1 MAEHVVIFQSDPEAA
16 KILEEYFWR
25 RGDVVTP
32 ITDLVKARALLAN
45 SLPTIAL
52 IDLHSPGHV
61 WLDLITL
68 YRQKS
73 PGTSIILTNKRPDVR
88 REFIA
93 KDLGVEIFLREP
105 FSPAWIEN
113 ALSKVGKGR
122 PITRSP
128 IPRVRVPMRVKI
140 TFPYTLLALLFVFAA
155 AFLVS
160 RYILESMRDRFVNSL
175 IETGKLSTDAMVQE
189 ENRLLNTLRLLAHS
203 NGMAETIQAGDAN
216 GLYDLCL
223 PVAINY
229 QEEAILILDSNGI
242 SRFSLFHRPG
252 GALDDYIP
260 PNQGDTTFAG
270 REFVQKVLA
279 LEIDQEGD
287 KYAEMV
293 EIPEGIYFMVSGPIF
308 NAEEELVGV
317 VVVGKSVDTLVRE
330 IRQKTF
336 GQISIY
342 LADGQPV
349 VSTIFVQ
356 SNIYPVSPE
365 LSDKV
370 LQGHDEKS
378 NIRPFTVTSVK
389 YSEVLSAWAARNGQR
404 LGILGVALAE
414 DFVNRARNITRLQMV
429 IVVAF
434 AFVGTI
440 VLGLFLANQIT
451 RPLSRIVKASAQVAR
466 GNLDVKVPSGGN
478 DEVAV
483 LASAFNYMV
492 TGLQEGFIYRELL
505 GKTVSPEVRETLRH
519 SFASGDLRLE
529 GQSAVAT
536 VLMSDIRSFTQL
548 SEKVEPTTLLKW
560 LNEYFGELV
569 PVIDAHGGVVDKFEG
584 DAMLTFFGILPTPL
598 PADES
603 ARQACQAALEM
614 LDVLERLNAFRQKR
628 GEPILL
634 TGIGVSTGTLTAGGL
649 GTADRLNYTIIG
661 DTVNTT
667 QRIQQVTTDFGE
679 SGIVVSE
686 NTLTSLGDLRNEFNF
701 EPIGEHILRGKEEST
716 WLYRLR
722 PLDRNGKG
730 V

>member
-1 MAEHVVIFQSDPEAA
+1 MAERVVIFQSDPQAA
-16 KILEEYFWR
+16 KTLEDYFWR
-25 RGDVVTP
+25 RGDVVSP
-32 ITDLVKARALLAN
+32 ITDLAKAQASLAN
-45 SLPTIAL
+45 SVPTIAL
-52 IDLHSPGHV
+52 IDLHNPGHL

-73 PGTSIILTNKRPDVR
+73 PGTTIILTNKRPDVR

-93 KDLGVEIFLREP
+93 TDLGIKIFLREP

-113 ALSKVGKGR
+113 ALSKVGKGK
-122 PITRSP
+122 PITRNP

-155 AFLVS
+155 AFLAS

-189 ENRLLNTLRLLAHS
+189 ENRLLNSLRLLAHTK
-203 NGMAETIQAGDAN
+203 GMAEAIQAGDAN
-216 GLYDLCL
+216 GLYALCL
-223 PVAINY
+223 PVAVNN
-229 QEEAILILDSNGI
+229 QEEAILILDSQGV
-242 SRFSLFHRPG
+242 SRLTLFHSPG
-252 GALDDYIP
+252 AALEDYAP
-260 PNQGDTTFAG
+260 PTQGDTTYAG
-270 REFVQKVLA
+270 RVFVQNVLSSQ
-279 LEIDQEGD
+279 IDQEGD

-293 EIPEGIYFMVSGPIF
+293 ETPDGNYFMVSGPIF
-308 NAEEELVGV
+308 NAEGSLVGV
-317 VVVGKSVDTLVRE
+317 VVVGKSMDTLVRE

-356 SNIYPVSPE
+356 SSIYPISPAI
-365 LSDKV
+365 SSQV
-370 LQGHDEKS
+370 LQGHDVKS
-378 NIRPFTVTSVK
+378 NIRPFTVTSVQ
-389 YSEVLSAWAARNGQR
+389 YSEVLSAWGARNGQI

-414 DFVNRARNITRLQMV
+414 DFFSRTQNITRLQMV

-440 VLGLFLANQIT
+440 ILGLFLANQIT
-451 RPLSRIVKASAQVAR
+451 RPLSRIVKASSQVAQ
-466 GNLDVKVPSGGN
+466 GNLDVKVPSSGN

-492 TGLQEGFIYRELL
+492 SGLQEGFIYRELL

-548 SEKVEPTTLLKW
+548 SEKVEPITLLKW
-560 LNEYFGELV
+560 LNEYFSELV
-569 PVIDAHGGVVDKFEG
+569 PVIDMHGGVVDKFEG

-603 ARQACQAALEM
+603 ARQACQAALGM
-614 LDVLERLNAFRQKR
+614 LDVLERLNALRKRR

-667 QRIQQVTTDFGE
+667 QRIQQITTSFGE

-686 NTLTSLGDLRNEFNF
+686 STLKYLGDLRNEFNF
-701 EPIGEHILRGKEEST
+701 EPLGEHVLRGKEESM

-722 PLDRNGKG
+722 PVGHNGKG

>member
-1 MAEHVVIFQSDPEAA
+1 MAERVVIFQSDPKAA
-16 KILEEYFWR
+16 KILDDYFWR
-25 RGDVVTP
+25 RGDVVSP
-32 ITDLVKARALLAN
+32 ISDLAKAQASLVN

-52 IDLHSPGHV
+52 IDLHSPGHL

-73 PGTSIILTNKRPDVR
+73 PDTTIILTNKRPDVR

-93 KDLGVEIFLREP
+93 KDLGINIFLREP

-128 IPRVRVPMRVKI
+128 IPRVRIPMRVKI

-189 ENRLLNTLRLLAHS
+189 ENRLLNSLRLITHTK
-203 NGMAETIQAGDAN
+203 GMADAIQASDAN
-216 GLYDLCL
+216 ELYALCL
-223 PVAINY
+223 PVAVNY
-229 QEEAILILDSNGI
+229 HEEALLILDSQGV
-242 SRFSLFHRPG
+242 SRLSLFHHPG
-252 GALDDYIP
+252 GTPGDYASP
-260 PNQGDTTFAG
+260 TQGDTTYAG
-270 REFVQKVLA
+270 LEFVQKVLA
-279 LEIDQEGD
+279 MQVDQEGD

-293 EIPEGIYFMVSGPIF
+293 EMPDGNYFMVSGPIF
-308 NAEEELVGV
+308 NAEGV
-317 VVVGKSVDTLVRE
+317 VAGVVLVGKSMDTLVRE

-342 LADGQPV
+342 QADGQPV

-356 SNIYPVSPE
+356 STLYPITPE
-365 LSDKV
+365 LSTQV
-370 LQGHDEKS
+370 LQEHDEKS
-378 NIRPFTVTSVK
+378 NIRPFTVASVR
-389 YSEVLSAWAARNGQR
+389 YSEVLSSWGARNDHI

-414 DFVNRARNITRLQMV
+414 DFVSRARNITNLQMV
-429 IVVAF
+429 VVVAF
-434 AFVGTI
+434 AFVCTI
-440 VLGLFLANQIT
+440 ILGLFLANQIT
-451 RPLSRIVKASAQVAR
+451 RPLSRIVKASSQVAR

-492 TGLQEGFIYRELL
+492 SGLQEGFIYRELL

-529 GQSAVAT
+529 GQSAIAT
-536 VLMSDIRSFTQL
+536 VLMSDIRGFTQL
-548 SEKVEPTTLLKW
+548 SEKVEPITLLKW
-560 LNEYFGELV
+560 LNEYFSELV
-569 PVIDAHGGVVDKFEG
+569 PVIDSHGGVVDKFEG

-614 LDVLERLNAFRQKR
+614 LDVLDRLNAVRKRR

-661 DTVNTT
+661 DTVNTA
-667 QRIQQVTTDFGE
+667 QRIQQVTTSFGE

-686 NTLTSLGDLRNEFNF
+686 NTLKHLGDLRNEFNF
-701 EPIGEHILRGKEEST
+701 EPIGEHVLRGKEESL
-716 WLYRLR
+716 WLYRLH
-722 PLDRNGKG
+722 PVDYNGKG

>member
-1 MAEHVVIFQSDPEAA
+1 MTERVVIFQSDPQAA
-16 KILEEYFWR
+16 KTLEEYFWR
-25 RGDVVTP
+25 RGDVVSP
-32 ITDLVKARALLAN
+32 ITDLAKAQASLAS

-73 PGTSIILTNKRPDVR
+73 PGTTIILTNKRPDVR

-93 KDLGVEIFLREP
+93 KDFGIEVFLREP

-113 ALSKVGKGR
+113 ALSKVGKGKA
-122 PITRSP
+122 ITRSP

-140 TFPYTLLALLFVFAA
+140 TFPYTLLALLFVFTA
-155 AFLVS
+155 AFLIS
-160 RYILESMRDRFVNSL
+160 RYILESMQDRFVNSL

-189 ENRLLNTLRLLAHS
+189 ENRLLNSLRLLAYTK
-203 NGMAETIQAGDAN
+203 GMAEAIQAGDTN
-216 GLYDLCL
+216 GLYAFCL
-223 PVAINY
+223 PVAVNY
-229 QEEAILILDSNGI
+229 QEEAILILDSQGI
-242 SRFSLFHRPG
+242 SRLSLFHRPG
-252 GALDDYIP
+252 GALDEYAP
-260 PNQGDTTFAG
+260 PTQGDTTYVG

-279 LEIDQEGD
+279 LQIDQEGD

-293 EIPEGIYFMVSGPIF
+293 ETPEGNYFMVSGPIF
-308 NAEEELVGV
+308 NSEGGLVGV
-317 VVVGKSVDTLVRE
+317 VLVGKSMDTLVRE

-342 LADGQPV
+342 QADGQPV
-349 VSTIFVQ
+349 ISTIFVQ
-356 SNIYPVSPE
+356 SNIFPISPE
-365 LSDKV
+365 LSDQV
-370 LQGHDEKS
+370 LQGHDKKS
-378 NIRPFTVTSVK
+378 KIRSFKVTSVQ
-389 YSEVLSAWAARNGQR
+389 YSEILSVWGARNGEN

-414 DFVNRARNITRLQMV
+414 DFVSRARNVTRLQMV

-440 VLGLFLANQIT
+440 LLGLFLANQIT

-492 TGLQEGFIYRELL
+492 SGLQEGFIYRELL

-548 SEKVEPTTLLKW
+548 AEKVEPTTLLKW
-560 LNEYFGELV
+560 LNEYFSELV

-584 DAMLTFFGILPTPL
+584 DAMLTFFGILPTLL

-603 ARQACQAALEM
+603 ARQACQAALGL
-614 LDVLERLNAFRQKR
+614 LDVLDRLNAIRKNR

-649 GTADRLNYTIIG
+649 GTTDRLNYTIIG

-667 QRIQQVTTDFGE
+667 QRIQQVTASFGE

-686 NTLTSLGDLRNEFNF
+686 NTLKYLGELRNEFNF
-701 EPIGEHILRGKEEST
+701 EPIGEHVLRGKEESL

-722 PLDRNGKG
+722 PLDHNGKG
-730 V
+730 A

>member
-1 MAEHVVIFQSDPEAA
+1 MAERVVIYQSDPEAA
-16 KILEEYFWR
+16 KVLEEYFWR

-32 ITDLVKARALLAN
+32 LPDLVKARASLAN
-45 SLPTIAL
+45 SAPTIAL
-52 IDLHSPGHV
+52 IDLHSPGHG

-73 PGTSIILTNKRPDVR
+73 PATSIILTNKRPDVR

-105 FSPAWIEN
+105 FAPAWIEN

-122 PITRSP
+122 PITRSLV
-128 IPRVRVPMRVKI
+128 PRVRIPMRVKI

-155 AFLVS
+155 VFLVS

-175 IETGKLSTDAMVQE
+175 IETGKLSTDAMVDE
-189 ENRLLNTLRLLAHS
+189 ENRLLNSLRLLTHTR
-203 NGMAETIQAGDAN
+203 GMADAIQGGDAN
-216 GLYDLCL
+216 GLYNLCL
-223 PVAINY
+223 PVAVNY
-229 QEEAILILDSNGI
+229 QEEAILILDAQGI
-242 SRFSLFHRPG
+242 SRLSLFHQPD
-252 GALDDYIP
+252 GAQGDYLP
-260 PNQGDTTFAG
+260 PTQGDTIYVG
-270 REFVQKVLA
+270 QEFIQKVLG
-279 LEIDQEGD
+279 LQIDQEGD
-287 KYAEMV
+287 KYAQMV
-293 EIPEGIYFMVSGPIF
+293 ETPGGRYFMVSGPIF
-308 NAEEELVGV
+308 NAQEELVGV
-317 VVVGKSVDTLVRE
+317 VVIGKSMDTLVRE

-336 GQISIY
+336 GQISFY
-342 LADGQPV
+342 LLDGQPV

-356 SNIYPVSPE
+356 SNIFPVPAEISGQ
-365 LSDKV
+365 V
-370 LQGHDEKS
+370 LEGYDENS
-378 NIRPFTVTSVK
+378 NIRPFTVNSVK
-389 YSEVLSAWAARNGQR
+389 YSEVLSVWKARNGQI
-404 LGILGVALAE
+404 LGLLGVALAE
-414 DFVNRARNITRLQMV
+414 DFVSRVRSITRLQIG

-440 VLGLFLANQIT
+440 GLGLFLANQIT
-451 RPLSRIVKASAQVAR
+451 RPLSRIVNASSQVAR

-478 DEVAV
+478 DEVSV

-492 TGLQEGFIYRELL
+492 SGLQEGFIYRELL

-529 GQSAVAT
+529 GQSAIAT

-569 PVIDAHGGVVDKFEG
+569 PVIDVHSGVVDKFEG

-614 LDVLERLNAFRQKR
+614 LVVLDRLNALRKQR
-628 GEPILL
+628 GEPLLL
-634 TGIGVSTGTLTAGGL
+634 TGIGISTGTLIAGGL

-667 QRIQQVTTDFGE
+667 QRIQQVTATFGE

-686 NTLTSLGDLRNEFNF
+686 NTLTHLGERRNEFNF
-701 EPIGEHILRGKEEST
+701 EPIGEHNLRGKEESL

-722 PLDRNGKG
+722 PLDRSEKG